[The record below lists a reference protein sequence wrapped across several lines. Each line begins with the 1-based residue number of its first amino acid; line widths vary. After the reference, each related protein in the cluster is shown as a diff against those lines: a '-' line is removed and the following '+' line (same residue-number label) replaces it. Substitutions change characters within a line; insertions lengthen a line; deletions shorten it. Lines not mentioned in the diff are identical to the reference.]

1 MLVGGLSFAS
11 CGSRSKGGDAPS
23 RLDSSM
29 GFLKK
34 AGAIGIGKAIYDQ
47 ARKPQ
52 NQARMRQAAQ
62 SFKNR
67 KNQGR
72 PR

>member
-1 MLVGGLSFAS
+1 
-11 CGSRSKGGDAPS
+11 
-23 RLDSSM
+23 M
-29 GFLKK
+29 GFLRK
-34 AGAIGIGKAIYDQ
+34 AAALGIGKAIYDQ

-52 NQARMRQAAQ
+52 NQARLRQAGQ